1 MQVYC
6 CPTIQM
12 FSLTSRAADFQRS
25 GLTVKE
31 NLELTYRIF
40 KALSIIIFY
49 ANKSEK
55 LFSFVH
61 VFCSLYA
68 APAVCDEK
76 TQANTSRGGDLF
88 NKKLKGTFNA
98 HFQLHFSCSWS
109 FV

>member
-12 FSLTSRAADFQRS
+12 FSLTPRAADFQRS

-40 KALSIIIFY
+40 KALNIIIFY

-55 LFSFVH
+55 LFSFVVYVQH
-61 VFCSLYA
+61 LQYVM
-68 APAVCDEK
+68 K
-76 TQANTSRGGDLF
+76 TH
-88 NKKLKGTFNA
+88 KLIHLVGVICLTK
-98 HFQLHFSCSWS
+98 S
-109 FV
+109 